1 MAVIALLVLLAT
13 FAVTAITRR
22 AHGWTALAIGSLP
35 ALLVAAA
42 NPEGLGAPLMWLY
55 IAAIWL
61 PFLIAALVG
70 AWLGRL
76 VHAYWRRA

>member
-1 MAVIALLVLLAT
+1 MPVIALFVLLASLL
-13 FAVTAITRR
+13 VTAITRR
-22 AHGWTALAIGSLP
+22 AYGWTALAIGSFP

-61 PFLIAALVG
+61 PFLVAALIG

-76 VHAYWRRA
+76 VHVYWRRV